1 MSELTPAE
9 KGRRTKLIN
18 EAIQAKQEME
28 AAEARLETL
37 KAEIWAFAEQD
48 LLEGDTKTL
57 IFPTAAG
64 VCEVG
69 LATTITLPKGSE
81 ANLRAIL
88 GQRAEELLEV
98 TQKTS
103 ITDGLRR
110 LITEPQPMEQSLAE
124 RVRGCVQFKR
134 GSRFTFKPSA

>member
-1 MSELTPAE
+1 MSELTPVE

-18 EAIQAKQEME
+18 EAIQAKQDLE

-37 KAEIWAFAEQD
+37 KAEIWAFAESD
-48 LLEGDTKTL
+48 LLEGDVKSL
-57 IFPTAAG
+57 VFPTAAG

-69 LATTITLPKGSE
+69 MATTITLPKGSE

-88 GQRAEELLEV
+88 GDRSDELLEV
-98 TQKTS
+98 TQKVS

-110 LITEPQPMEQSLAE
+110 LLTEPQPMEQSLAE
-124 RVRGCVQFKR
+124 RLRGCVQFKR
-134 GSRFTFKPSA
+134 SSRFTFKPAA